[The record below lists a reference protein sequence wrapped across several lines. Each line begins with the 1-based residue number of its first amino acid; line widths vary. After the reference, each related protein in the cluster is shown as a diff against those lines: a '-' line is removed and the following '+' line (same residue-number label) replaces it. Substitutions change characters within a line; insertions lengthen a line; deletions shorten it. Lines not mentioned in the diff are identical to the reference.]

1 MPAIID
7 LCIMKDLKVWIEK
20 LLSRYTVLDFLLPY
34 ITMLILLMLTLVVII
49 LSLWIT
55 RKLLRKLVEGFIRKT
70 HTRWD
75 DLLLKHKFFK
85 TTASVVAVIILN
97 ATYPTIFEDFPKW
110 QPFFQKIVEIYFL
123 YVVIQIIVSFLKG
136 SEEYLSESEM
146 FIEKPIA
153 SYFQLARILLY
164 IGGFV
169 LVLSILLG
177 KSPLYFLGAFGAMS
191 VVLLLVFKDTILGLV
206 ASIQISANDMV
217 RVGDW
222 VEMPKYNADGDVLA
236 INLNTV
242 KVMNWDKTIT
252 TIPTHYFIT
261 DSFKNWRGM
270 QQSGGRRIKRT
281 LNINMATVRF
291 VDAEMREKF
300 KKYHLITNYISE
312 RQSEIELFNASN
324 SVDTSSLINGR
335 RMTNIGV
342 FRNYIDAYLKRHPGI
357 NQEMTLLVR
366 QLESTQFGVPIEIYC
381 FTSSVKWADYE
392 EAQSDIFDHLFAS
405 ARHFGLEIFQ
415 SPSGSDF
422 TKAAALLRSETNV

>member
-1 MPAIID
+1 
-7 LCIMKDLKVWIEK
+7 MKDLKVWIEK
-20 LLSRYTVLDFLLPY
+20 LLSRYAVLDTLLPY
-34 ITMLILLMLTLVVII
+34 ITMLILLVLTLVVIYF
-49 LSLWIT
+49 SLLIT
-55 RKLLRKLVEGFIRKT
+55 RKLLRKIVERFVRKT
-70 HTRWD
+70 PTHWD
-75 DLLLKHKFFK
+75 DLLIKHKFFR
-85 TTASVVAVIILN
+85 TSATLVAVIILN
-97 ATYPTIFEDFPKW
+97 ATFPTVFEDFPKL
-110 QPFFQKIVEIYFL
+110 QPFIQKIVEIYFL
-123 YVVIQIIVSFLKG
+123 FVIIQIIVSFLRG
-136 SEEYLSESEM
+136 SEEYLSESEV

-153 SYFQLARILLY
+153 SYFQLGRILLY

-169 LVLSILLG
+169 LALSILLG

-206 ASIQISANDMV
+206 ASIQISANDMI

-252 TIPTHYFIT
+252 TVPTHYFIT

-270 QQSGGRRIKRT
+270 QESGGRRIKRT

-300 KKYHLITNYISE
+300 QNYHLITNYISE
-312 RQSEIELFNASN
+312 RQSEIELFNAQN
-324 SVDTSSLINGR
+324 AVDTTSLINGR
-335 RMTNIGV
+335 RMTNLGV
-342 FRNYIDAYLKRHPGI
+342 FRNYIELYLRKHPGI

-366 QLESTQFGVPIEIYC
+366 QMESTQFGVPIEIYC

-405 ARHFGLEIFQ
+405 ARHFGLDIFQ
-415 SPSGSDF
+415 SPSGADIA
-422 TKAAALLRSETNV
+422 KAADGFKASI